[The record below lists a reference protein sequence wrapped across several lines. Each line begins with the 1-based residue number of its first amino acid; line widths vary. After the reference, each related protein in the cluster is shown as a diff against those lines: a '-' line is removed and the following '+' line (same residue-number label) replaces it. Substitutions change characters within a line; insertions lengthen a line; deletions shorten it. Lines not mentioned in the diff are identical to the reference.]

1 MSITK
6 KFSELANKHIYNL
19 QNGQLL
25 LTALEDLIYR
35 FVEELNKK
43 EKLSA
48 KDAEQIYKLYTALA
62 TREKNINESVQQLFK
77 LILEINKA
85 ELSDFQIQE
94 LQNILQK
101 FDTVNIYVD
110 KGELTDPKKFTAER
124 SQILDNLD
132 NESLTD

>member
-19 QNGQLL
+19 HNGQLL

-43 EKLSA
+43 DKLNA

-132 NESLTD
+132 NESITD